1 MYSLLLVKVAV
12 QPSSQSWSIE
22 RSNPDASVGKIWVIF
37 AFALTP
43 GMCSWPVW
51 VACMVVLLGRST
63 VIPFDVGVT
72 LVTGTSVWM

>member
-12 QPSSQSWSIE
+12 QPSLQSWPIE
-22 RSNPDASVGKIWVIF
+22 RSDPDASVGEICVIF
-37 AFALTP
+37 AFALSP

-51 VACMVVLLGRST
+51 VARMVALLRRST
-63 VIPFDVGVT
+63 VILFDVGVT